1 MTEQI
6 IIEDGQ
12 TVTISNS
19 IIAPEG
25 QPAVD
30 IPGNNAQLIVTPTGD
45 ISAPDDGNTAIQSLG
60 DQVEIINSGNIF
72 GEFNGIDSDGNAFNL
87 INHGTIASNSRA
99 VQLDDGDGITLEN
112 TGSIIGTGNQR
123 NGTVY
128 LDGTVDNFTLDNQHL
143 IDAGAG
149 NTGDGLS
156 TQVGAASEDSISE
169 YINIYNSGSIIG
181 RGQAEF
187 APGEGRLSANGSSG
201 VRFFNGSGSP
211 EAAVTGSL
219 TNTGLISAE
228 VNVGFLGGVVVED
241 GVGFDGYINNEGL
254 ITGPRNGLYLGNA
267 NHNLIIN
274 NTGSITSGSRAVN
287 LDGNNILFNNNG
299 SVLGTGNQRNG
310 TIYIDG
316 TGDNITI
323 ENTALID
330 AGEGNLGDGIATQVG
345 SASEDTVNEYIN
357 IYNSGSIIG
366 RGQAE
371 FAPGEGRL
379 SANGSSG
386 VRFFNGSGS
395 PEATVTGSLTNTGL
409 ISAEVNVGFLGGVVV
424 EDGVGFDGYIN
435 NEGLITGPR
444 NGLYLGNANHNLII
458 NNAGSITSG
467 SRAVNLDGDNILF
480 NNTGSVLG
488 TGNQR
493 NGTVYIDGTG
503 DNINVN
509 NTGLI
514 DAGVG
519 NSGSGISVQ
528 VGSANGLGEGID
540 DLETSVNILNSGSI
554 YGRGTEN
561 VGAGIRLFVGSGLTE
576 STFSGNI
583 INQAGDVIDSET
595 EAGIL
600 IEEGIIFNGEIVN
613 YGTISGGNGFAIA
626 AAGANGQIIIENNGS
641 LHGAVQLGEG
651 DDIFVQNSSENVQV
665 FAGGGNDTLVGGDGI
680 DTLDGGEGIDT
691 IDFSN
696 ASAGVIIDLDVNSA
710 GAAGTPSQ
718 DGGILDAPPAAGGQV
733 LEEVDDV
740 ENIIGS
746 DFNDGLFGN
755 NEVNH
760 IFGGAGNDT
769 IHSFGGADT
778 LDGGE
783 GIDLALFSAGSAV
796 EVDLDENGNAISS
809 FGDSLISIEN
819 INGSVAGNDTIS
831 GNDFSNVLNGQG
843 GDDILNGE
851 GGDDTLIGSAGND
864 TIIGGAGIDSIDGG
878 EGIDTVDFSSASAGV
893 IIDLDV
899 NSAGAAGTPSQDGGI
914 LDAPPAAG
922 GQVLEEVDDVE
933 NIIGSNFNDGLF
945 GNNEINLLQGGA
957 GNDTIHSFG
966 GADTLDG
973 GEGIDLALFSAGGAV
988 EVDLDENGNAI
999 SSFGDVLISI
1009 ENINGS
1015 VAGNDTLTGN
1025 NSSNVLNG
1033 QAGDDIL
1040 NGEGGNDT
1048 LTGGAGVDT
1057 LTGGTGADTFNFG
1070 FDSGFDVI
1078 TDFESIDT
1086 LDVSVFYSDFDQV
1099 LGATTQNGND
1109 AFIDFGSGD
1118 SVTLENVA
1126 VGDLTADNFLF
1137 A

>member
-1 MTEQI
+1 MTEQLENSI

-12 TVTISNS
+12 TATVSNS

-25 QPAVD
+25 QPAVN
-30 IPGNNAQLIVTPTGD
+30 IPGNNAQLIVTSTGD
-45 ISAPDDGNTAIQSLG
+45 ISAPDNGNTAIQSLG
-60 DQVEIINSGNIF
+60 EQVEILNSGNIF
-72 GEFNGIDSDGNAFNL
+72 GDFNGIDSDGDLFNL
-87 INHGTIASNSRA
+87 INQGTIASNSRA

-143 IDAGAG
+143 IDAGEG

-156 TQVGAASEDSISE
+156 IQVGAASENSISE
-169 YINIYNSGSIIG
+169 YINIFNSGSIIG

-187 APGEGRLSANGSSG
+187 APGQGRLTANGSSG

-211 EAAVTGSL
+211 KATVTGSL
-219 TNTGLISAE
+219 TNTGLISTE

-241 GVGFDGYINNEGL
+241 GVGFDGHINNEGL

-267 NHNLIIN
+267 NHNLTIN
-274 NTGSITSGSRAVN
+274 NDGSITSGSRAVN
-287 LDGNNILFNNNG
+287 LDGDNILFNNSG

-316 TGDNITI
+316 TGDNINI
-323 ENTALID
+323 NNTGLID
-330 AGEGNLGDGIATQVG
+330 AGSGNLGDGISVQVG
-345 SASEDTVNEYIN
+345 SASEDTINEYIN
-357 IYNSGSIIG
+357 IFNSGSIIG

-379 SANGSSG
+379 TGNGSSG
-386 VRFFNGSGS
+386 IRFFNGSGS

-409 ISAEVNVGFLGGVVV
+409 ISAEVNVGFLGGIVT

-444 NGLYLGNANHNLII
+444 NGLYIGNASHNLVI
-458 NNAGSITSG
+458 NNDGSITSG

-480 NNTGSVLG
+480 NNSGAVLG

-493 NGTVYIDGTG
+493 NGTIYIDGTG
-503 DNINVN
+503 DNITIN

-583 INQAGDVIDSET
+583 INEAGDVIHSET

-613 YGTISGGNGFAIA
+613 NGTISGGNGFSIN
-626 AAGANGQIIIENNGS
+626 AAGATGQIIVENNGS

-651 DDIFVQNSSENVQV
+651 NDIFIQNSSEGVAVN
-665 FAGGGNDTLVGGDGI
+665 AGGGNDT
-680 DTLDGGEGIDT
+680 
-691 IDFSN
+691 IDFSGS
-696 ASAGVIIDLDVNSA
+696 SAGVIIDLDINSA

-755 NEVNH
+755 NEINVLR
-760 IFGGAGNDT
+760 GGAGND
-769 IHSFGGADT
+769 I
-778 LDGGE
+778 
-783 GIDLALFSAGSAV
+783 
-796 EVDLDENGNAISS
+796 
-809 FGDSLISIEN
+809 
-819 INGSVAGNDTIS
+819 
-831 GNDFSNVLNGQG
+831 
-843 GDDILNGE
+843 
-851 GGDDTLIGSAGND
+851 
-864 TIIGGAGIDSIDGG
+864 
-878 EGIDTVDFSSASAGV
+878 
-893 IIDLDV
+893 
-899 NSAGAAGTPSQDGGI
+899 
-914 LDAPPAAG
+914 
-922 GQVLEEVDDVE
+922 
-933 NIIGSNFNDGLF
+933 
-945 GNNEINLLQGGA
+945 
-957 GNDTIHSFG
+957 IHSFG

-999 SSFGDVLISI
+999 SSFGDSLISI

-1048 LTGGAGVDT
+1048 IIGGAGNDT

-1086 LDVSVFYSDFDQV
+1086 LDVSGFYSDFDQV

-1109 AFIDFGSGD
+1109 AFIDFGNGD
-1118 SVTLENVA
+1118 SVQLDNVA
-1126 VGDLTADNFLF
+1126 VGDLTVENFLF